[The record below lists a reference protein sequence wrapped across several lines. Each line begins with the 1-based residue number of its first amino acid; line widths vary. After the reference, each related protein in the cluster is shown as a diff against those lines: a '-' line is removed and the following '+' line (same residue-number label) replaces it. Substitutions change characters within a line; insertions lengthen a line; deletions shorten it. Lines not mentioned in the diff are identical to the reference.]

1 MFSCTI
7 CNMTFDKKFNLTRH
21 QGKSKWCMTVAQ
33 KTSEIEGL
41 KKTVNEFTA
50 LANKR
55 RSKCK
60 KLKDALKTVIEQ
72 EKSLSEQLDIERKS
86 TRGLKSERDRYES
99 ENTKL
104 KKEVKKLS
112 SDREFLYHKLSLAE
126 TRIEEKDKADERA
139 DMIIRELSRN
149 GRKTSNKTII
159 NNNIV
164 IQDFRIK
171 PASEFSG
178 HYEEITK
185 VISDHSIEYTC
196 RYLLERF
203 YNHIPPNIQ
212 LADQARK
219 KIFIVR
225 QKKWVQEDLEELV
238 HKLYH
243 KSFKRLALNCI
254 NEQIDMHEELIVNP
268 IINDEEKEKYED
280 EILRWNGIRIT
291 WEKFDSRKL
300 HKPMLVTLNNL
311 KDPENTKALL
321 S

>member
-1 MFSCTI
+1 MPSCEI
-7 CNMTFDKKFNLTRH
+7 CHKTFNRNYHLTRH
-21 QGKSKWCMTVAQ
+21 KQESEYCNLLRERL
-33 KTSEIEGL
+33 SEIEEL
-41 KKTVNEFTA
+41 KSQLTQMESVAE
-50 LANKR
+50 R
-55 RSKCK
+55 RKEKCR
-60 KLKDALKTVIEQ
+60 KLKDALRSTLAEKEVLATKKEQ
-72 EKSLSEQLDIERKS
+72 R
-86 TRGLKSERDRYES
+86 ES
-99 ENTKL
+99 ENVKL
-104 KKEVKKLS
+104 KEEVKKLN